1 MNLGNVKRRDAPIGR
16 WVWLLPIAYS
26 AHVVEEAFGG
36 RGLAAWIVDLGGV
49 RFSIAG
55 LLGINLVGLAVIA
68 AVTWASRRS
77 PAWRWALV
85 SGGTILFVNGISHV
99 AASAAMRYY
108 VPGMWTGIAFYI
120 PLGAA
125 LLLRVRRVMS
135 PRPFWAAVAAGFA
148 IHAAVLWV
156 VFGTPGLRP

>member
-1 MNLGNVKRRDAPIGR
+1 MKPGSAAPRNGSIGP
-16 WVWLLPIAYS
+16 WVWMLPIAYS

-36 RGLAAWIVDLGGV
+36 HGLAAWIVDLGGV

-55 LLGINLVGLAVIA
+55 FLGINLVALAVIA

-77 PAWRWALV
+77 TAWRWGLV
-85 SGGTILFVNGISHV
+85 SGGAILFVNGISHV

-135 PRPFWAAVAAGFA
+135 PRLFWAAAAAGFA
-148 IHAAVLWV
+148 IHALVLWI
-156 VFGTPGLRP
+156 VFGMPGL

>member
-1 MNLGNVKRRDAPIGR
+1 MNLGNVKRRDVPIGR

-36 RGLAAWIVDLGGV
+36 HGLAAWMIDLGGV

-55 LLGINLVGLAVIA
+55 FLGINLAGLAIIA
-68 AVTWASRRS
+68 AATWASRRS

-135 PRPFWAAVAAGFA
+135 PRPFWAAAAAGFA

-156 VFGTPGLRP
+156 VFGTSGLHP

>member
-1 MNLGNVKRRDAPIGR
+1 MNPVSAPRRNGSIGR
-16 WVWLLPIAYS
+16 WVWLLPLAYS

-36 RGLAAWIVDLGGV
+36 HGLAAWIIDLGGV

-55 LLGINLVGLAVIA
+55 LLGINLVGLAIVA
-68 AVTWASRRS
+68 AATWASRRW

-85 SGGTILFVNGISHV
+85 SGGAILFVNGISHV

-135 PRPFWAAVAAGFA
+135 PRLFWAAAAAGFA
-148 IHAAVLWV
+148 IHAVVLWV
-156 VFGTPGLRP
+156 VLGMPGL